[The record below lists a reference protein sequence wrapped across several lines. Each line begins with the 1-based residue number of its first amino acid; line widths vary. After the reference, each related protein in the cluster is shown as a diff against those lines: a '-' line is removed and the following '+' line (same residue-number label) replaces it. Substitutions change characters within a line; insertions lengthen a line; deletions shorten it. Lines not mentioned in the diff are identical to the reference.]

1 LEKRLEELQTSL
13 VAKDKELAEKDKAL
27 KSKDGETRR
36 LQAAADARASLLTK
50 VQATNQP
57 PTAPGRV
64 PSQGGPPAGGAPSA
78 QQQVQD
84 IANFAN
90 EQAKEVT
97 LLREVMKRG
106 MNLEDVEGLTFDT
119 QQELSTQLDLMQ
131 QKKEIDE
138 LRKMLDK
145 SVEGITPSGIKPD
158 TGGRSVP
165 EAQQQLA
172 DVQNL
177 RTKAVELKQSRK
189 YQEATWIALR
199 AARNDP
205 TKVSTHRPSDEGE

>member
-1 LEKRLEELQTSL
+1 MT
-13 VAKDKELAEKDKAL
+13 
-27 KSKDGETRR
+27 
-36 LQAAADARASLLTK
+36 
-50 VQATNQP
+50 
-57 PTAPGRV
+57 
-64 PSQGGPPAGGAPSA
+64 
-78 QQQVQD
+78 D

-90 EQAKEVT
+90 DQAKEVT
-97 LLREVMKRG
+97 LLREVMRRE
-106 MNLEDVEGLTFDT
+106 LSLDDVEGLTFET

-131 QKKEIDE
+131 QKKEIAE
-138 LRKMLDK
+138 LRKQL
-145 SVEGITPSGIKPD
+145 EGRGEGPPPSTLNPD